1 MIKSYK
7 IRLEPN
13 NKQNTLLH
21 KSSGIARFAYNW
33 ALAREQENYKQGNKF
48 IQDGDLRKE
57 FTLLRN
63 NPAYLWLKE
72 VSNDIPK
79 QAIKDAVL
87 AYKRFFKGQNKYPN
101 FKKKRN
107 SHQSFYQDNFK
118 IQITET
124 HAYLSNIGYVRFS
137 EKGRLPVG
145 KGKNKEISVI
155 NPRITF
161 DGLNWYLSV
170 GMECSVEVEELNGV
184 VGIDLGIK
192 DTAVLSNGVVIP
204 NINKTNKIKKLEKR
218 IKRLQKKIA
227 KKYIKNKKGD
237 HYIKTSNIAK
247 LEKKA
252 NKIRKKITNI
262 RTDFIHK
269 STTSIV
275 KTKPSKIIMED
286 LNIKGMMKNHK
297 LAKSIQDQSLSEF
310 KRQLKYKCE
319 WNGIELK
326 LANRWFPS
334 SKTCSCCGFIKPKLS
349 LSERTFVCECC
360 GFEIDRDLNAAINLK
375 NYAA

>member
-7 IRLEPN
+7 IRLETN

-33 ALAREQENYKQGNKF
+33 ALSREQENYKQGNKF

-63 NPAYLWLKE
+63 NPEYSWLKE

-79 QAIKDAVL
+79 QAIKDACT
-87 AYKRFFKGQNKYPN
+87 AYKRFFKGQSKYPN

-107 SHQSFYQDNFK
+107 SQQSFYQDNLK
-118 IQITET
+118 IQVTET
-124 HAYLSNIGYVRFS
+124 HVYLSNIGFIKLS
-137 EKGRLPVG
+137 EKERLPIG
-145 KGKNKEISVI
+145 KGKNKEISVV
-155 NPRITF
+155 NPRIKF
-161 DGLNWYLSV
+161 DGLHWYLSV
-170 GMECSVEVEELNGV
+170 GIEESVDVEELNGV
-184 VGIDLGIK
+184 IGIDLGIK
-192 DTAVLSNGVVIP
+192 DTAILSNGIVVP
-204 NINKTNKIKKLEKR
+204 NINKINKIKKLENR

-227 KKYIKNKKGD
+227 KKYLKNKKGER
-237 HYIKTSNIAK
+237 YIKTSNIAK

-275 KTKPSKIIMED
+275 KTKPSKIVMED
-286 LNIKGMMKNHK
+286 LNIKGMMKNHR
-297 LAKSIQDQSLSEF
+297 LAKSIQDQSLFEF
-310 KRQLKYKCE
+310 KRQLRYKCD

-326 LANRWFPS
+326 FADRWFPS
-334 SKTCSCCGFIKPKLS
+334 SKTCNHCGFIKPKLS
-349 LSERTFVCECC
+349 LSERIFVCDCC

-375 NYAA
+375 NYVA